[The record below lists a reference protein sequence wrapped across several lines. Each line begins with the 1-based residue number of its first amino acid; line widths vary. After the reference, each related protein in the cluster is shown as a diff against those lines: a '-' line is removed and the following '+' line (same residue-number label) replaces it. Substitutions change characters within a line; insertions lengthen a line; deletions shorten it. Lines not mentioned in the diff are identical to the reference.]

1 MKNFAQISRLRG
13 GVGVGWHHIAHIP
26 PPLLAFGG
34 SGDGLPPSLILDL
47 NVTKELPSFGVKK
60 NRVVVYP
67 VLLEERFQI
76 RPDRIVAMFVLLFF
90 SSVNGHYESL
100 ADHFHGFVSMPSR
113 G

>member
-1 MKNFAQISRLRG
+1 MVRVG
-13 GVGVGWHHIAHIP
+13 GHDVAHML

-47 NVTKELPSFGVKK
+47 NVTKELMGFGVKK
-60 NRVVVYP
+60 NRVVVCS

-100 ADHFHGFVSMPSR
+100 ADNFHGFVSMPSR